1 MSKPK
6 PEDYGHF
13 YEPYIS
19 KIEATSLQYAVSTYA
34 DALTQ
39 FYLDLPEE
47 KADFRYDVNKWSLKD
62 LLQHVID
69 TERIMS
75 YRMLR
80 IARNDQIALPG
91 FDEVNYALEA
101 NATARTFVSLK
112 EEFNAVRA
120 STKLMIQSF
129 SEAQLCNKGTM
140 SGSNITANAI
150 GFIILGHLKH
160 HQQVITERY
169 L

>member
-19 KIEATSLQYAVSTYA
+19 KIEASSLQNAILIYA
-34 DALTQ
+34 DSLTQ

-80 IARNDQIALPG
+80 IARNDRNALPG

-112 EEFNAVRA
+112 EEFSAVRI

-129 SEAQLCNKGTM
+129 SETQLCNKGIM

>member
-1 MSKPK
+1 MSRPQ
-6 PEDYGHF
+6 PDDYGQF
-13 YEPYIS
+13 YATYIS
-19 KIEATSLQYAVSTYA
+19 KIEATSLHNAVLTYA
-34 DALTQ
+34 DSLTQ

-80 IARNDQIALPG
+80 IARNDQNALAG
-91 FDEVNYALEA
+91 FDEEHYATEA
-101 NATARTFVSLK
+101 NATARTFISLK
-112 EEFNAVRA
+112 EEFSAVRN
-120 STKLMIQSF
+120 STKLMMLSF
-129 SEAQLCNKGTM
+129 TEAQLTNKGTM
-140 SGSNITANAI
+140 SGSNVTANAI
-150 GFIILGHLKH
+150 GFIMLGHLKH
-160 HQQVITERY
+160 HQQVIIERY